1 MNSPNTDPETPEIP
15 TESTTSGNSPLAAT
29 HNTDSWLD
37 SKLTLRS
44 ELKFDSRWEGE
55 NPVVVIEDPVRSKYF
70 QIGEREYRFI
80 ALIDGQRTAR
90 EIIDLLNT
98 SEESQNPTLTAQ
110 LAIEVSQWLVQTNLT
125 FGKEFDNSQ
134 RLNLQ
139 AGKIK
144 RQKIMAWINPISCKF
159 RIFNPNQLLSKV
171 QPYFQWVFSVWF
183 FLIWCGL
190 GTYASV
196 QLYQHWDQ
204 LSVASTGILS
214 GFSWIWLLVIWV
226 ALKLVHET
234 AHGIAC
240 RKYGGEVPEAGV
252 LLILFTPMAYVNV
265 TSMWRFTNRWHR
277 MAVSSAG
284 MYVELFIS
292 FVAVITWTKTD
303 GVTGDIA
310 FNIFIMSSLTTIL
323 FNANPL
329 MRFDGYFL
337 LSDLLNIPNLYSK
350 GAKWFG
356 DRTLS
361 LLFGLPKTENLCKPS
376 ERKSVA
382 IYGCLA
388 FFWKIS
394 ISLSLI
400 IGAGVLLDGVG
411 LFLSILG
418 VALWFGLPIYRTL
431 KPLVSLNSQ
440 RPINLLRTALSLCIL
455 VGLGTLLFTTL
466 KAPAIK
472 SAPAIIQFS
481 KETLVRSDADGFIQ
495 AILVNDGDQVR
506 QGQELLSLKNPQI
519 TNEANELTRLIE
531 ESEVQ
536 YRIYRKQD
544 QRSLALAE
552 QTKQKELK
560 AQLKE
565 KKTAANGLKIRAPF
579 DGFVFQRDLAS
590 QIGSFVNRGDE
601 ILTIAPFNTKEVVV
615 SIDQRDLDSIHN
627 NIGNPIKII
636 MPGLPLFQSPLSR
649 VNPRAS
655 TISTHPSLCAHANG
669 PLPVKPIAS
678 GNNDVG
684 DQEFELLTPRF
695 NAFIEL
701 GADQSCQLHSGQ
713 RGRAIFPTGEQ
724 SLGSYFYIAASEWL
738 ECKIKFATQNAAF

>member
-1 MNSPNTDPETPEIP
+1 MSNTNQDAE
-15 TESTTSGNSPLAAT
+15 L
-29 HNTDSWLD
+29 WLD

-55 NPVVVIEDPVRSKYF
+55 TPVVVIEDPVRSKYF
-70 QIGEREYRFI
+70 QVGAREYRFI
-80 ALIDGQRTAR
+80 ALVDGQRTAR
-90 EIIDLLNT
+90 EIINLLHSSKEISDLSLAN
-98 SEESQNPTLTAQ
+98 Q
-110 LAIEVSQWLVQTNLT
+110 LGIEVSRWLVQTNLT
-125 FGKEFDNSQ
+125 YGKDFDTGQ
-134 RLNLQ
+134 RLKVQ
-139 AGKIK
+139 SDKIQ

-159 RIFNPNQLLSKV
+159 RLFNPNQLLSTV

-183 FLIWCGL
+183 LIVWSGSGL
-190 GTYASV
+190 YASIR
-196 QLYQHWDQ
+196 LYQHWDH
-204 LSVASTGILS
+204 LSVATTGILS
-214 GFSWIWLLVIWV
+214 GFSWFWLLVIWV
-226 ALKLVHET
+226 LLKLVHES

-265 TSMWRFTNRWHR
+265 TSMWRFSNRWHR
-277 MAVSSAG
+277 MAVSGAG

-292 FVAVITWTKTD
+292 FIAVVVWTKTN
-303 GVTGDIA
+303 GVMSDIA

-356 DRTLS
+356 DRILS
-361 LLFGLPKTENLCKPS
+361 LLFGLPKTENICKPN
-376 ERKSVA
+376 ECRQVA

-400 IGAGVLLDGVG
+400 IGAGVLFDGLG
-411 LFLSILG
+411 LLLSVLG
-418 VALWFGLPIYRTL
+418 VTLWFGLPIYRTL
-431 KPLVSLNSQ
+431 KPLVMRNSQ
-440 RPINLLRTALSLCIL
+440 RPINLVRTGLSLCIL
-455 VGLGTLLFTTL
+455 IGLGTLLFTTL

-481 KETLVRSDADGFIQ
+481 KETLIRSDAEGFIQ
-495 AILVNDGDQVR
+495 TLLVNDGEQVR
-506 QGQELLSLKNPQI
+506 KGQLLIVLKNPAI
-519 TNEANELTRLIE
+519 SNEADELARLIE

-536 YRIYRKQD
+536 YRIYRKQN
-544 QRSLALAE
+544 QKSLALAE
-552 QTKQKELK
+552 RTKQKELREQLVEKTK
-560 AQLKE
+560 AAQ
-565 KKTAANGLKIRAPF
+565 GLRISAPF
-579 DGFVFQRDLAS
+579 DGFIFQRNLANRL
-590 QIGSFVNRGDE
+590 GSFVHRGAE
-601 ILTIAPFNTKEVVV
+601 LLTIAPFNTKEVVV
-615 SIDQRDLDSIHN
+615 SVDQRDLESIRN

-636 MPGLPLFQSPLSR
+636 MPGLPLFQSQLSR

-669 PLPVKPIAS
+669 PLAVKPIA
-678 GNNDVG
+678 ND
-684 DQEFELLTPRF
+684 QHSENLEFELLAPRF

-701 GADQSCQLHSGQ
+701 GKNQSNLLESGQ
-713 RGRAIFPTGEQ
+713 RGRAIFPTGDL
-724 SLGSYFYIAASEWL
+724 SLGNYFYITASEWL
-738 ECKIKFATQNAAF
+738 ESKIKFATQNAAF

>member
-1 MNSPNTDPETPEIP
+1 MSNTNQDAE
-15 TESTTSGNSPLAAT
+15 L
-29 HNTDSWLD
+29 WLD

-55 NPVVVIEDPVRSKYF
+55 TPIVVIEDPVRSKYF
-70 QIGEREYRFI
+70 QVGAREYRFI
-80 ALIDGQRTAR
+80 ALVDGQRTAR
-90 EIIDLLNT
+90 EIINLLHSSKEFSDLSLAN
-98 SEESQNPTLTAQ
+98 Q
-110 LAIEVSQWLVQTNLT
+110 LGIEVSRWLVQTNLT
-125 FGKEFDNSQ
+125 YGKDFDTGQ
-134 RLNLQ
+134 RLKVQ
-139 AGKIK
+139 SDKIQ

-159 RIFNPNQLLSKV
+159 RLFNPNQLLSTV

-183 FLIWCGL
+183 LIVWSGSGL
-190 GTYASV
+190 YASIR
-196 QLYQHWDQ
+196 LYQHWDH
-204 LSVASTGILS
+204 LSVATTGILS
-214 GFSWIWLLVIWV
+214 GFSWFWLLVIWV
-226 ALKLVHET
+226 LLKLVHES

-265 TSMWRFTNRWHR
+265 TSMWRFSNRWHR
-277 MAVSSAG
+277 MAVSGAG

-292 FVAVITWTKTD
+292 FIAVVVWTKTN
-303 GVTGDIA
+303 GVMSDIA

-356 DRTLS
+356 DRILS
-361 LLFGLPKTENLCKPS
+361 LLFGLPKTENICKPN
-376 ERKSVA
+376 ECRQVA

-400 IGAGVLLDGVG
+400 IGAGVLFDGLG
-411 LFLSILG
+411 LLLSVLG
-418 VALWFGLPIYRTL
+418 VTLWFGLPIYRTL
-431 KPLVSLNSQ
+431 KPLVMRNSQ
-440 RPINLLRTALSLCIL
+440 RPINLVRTGLSLCIL
-455 VGLGTLLFTTL
+455 IGLGTLLFTTL

-481 KETLVRSDADGFIQ
+481 KETLIRSDADGFIQ
-495 AILVNDGDQVR
+495 TLLVNDGEQVR
-506 QGQELLSLKNPQI
+506 KGQLLIVLKNPKI
-519 TNEANELTRLIE
+519 SNEADELARLIE

-536 YRIYRKQD
+536 YRIYRKQN
-544 QRSLALAE
+544 QKSLALAE
-552 QTKQKELK
+552 RTKQKELREQLVEKTK
-560 AQLKE
+560 AAQ
-565 KKTAANGLKIRAPF
+565 GLRISAPF
-579 DGFVFQRDLAS
+579 DGFIFQRNLANRL
-590 QIGSFVNRGDE
+590 GSFVHRGAE
-601 ILTIAPFNTKEVVV
+601 LLTIAPFNTKEVVV
-615 SIDQRDLDSIHN
+615 SVDQRDLESIRN

-636 MPGLPLFQSPLSR
+636 MPGLPLFQSQLSR

-669 PLPVKPIAS
+669 PLAVKPIT
-678 GNNDVG
+678 ND
-684 DQEFELLTPRF
+684 QHSENLEFELLAPRF

-701 GADQSCQLHSGQ
+701 GKNQSSLLESGQ
-713 RGRAIFPTGEQ
+713 RGRAIFPTGDL
-724 SLGSYFYIAASEWL
+724 SLGNYFYITASEWL
-738 ECKIKFATQNAAF
+738 ESKIKFATQNAAF